1 MRTAESQSKL
11 GAAVNGAAAGLAVV
25 TIAALGMW
33 LFLVSY

>member
-1 MRTAESQSKL
+1 MRNAGSQSKL
-11 GAAVNGAAAGLAVV
+11 GSAVNGAAAGLAVV